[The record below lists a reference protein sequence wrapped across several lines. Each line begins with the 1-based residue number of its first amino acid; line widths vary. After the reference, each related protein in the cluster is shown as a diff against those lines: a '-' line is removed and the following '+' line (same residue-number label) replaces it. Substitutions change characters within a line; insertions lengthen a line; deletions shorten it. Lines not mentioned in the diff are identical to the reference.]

1 MGKRMDAGIPGNR
14 HADAIRRTAIVA
26 LLADEALMDQ
36 MLRGGQAMGASLPL
50 QQAAAMQEGQDPPA
64 VLPRLEHALQS
75 IFALQGYR
83 AFDTRLLP
91 MPSPV
96 PGPVPGPMPRPLPGS
111 MAGGPAPLHH
121 GSGHRVEFRLLPR
134 RQADLLQ
141 GDLRRMRREAL
152 SLGDGARL
160 TIDISD
166 RPPPLHE
173 PDSGVIHVHAPL
185 ARVCEKLRA
194 ICQQMP
200 AYRRFILRA
209 GPGMPRAGDFV
220 AIEALARGTDL
231 ALDTPAARQMLELA
245 FFAQCVPLELVSGIP
260 LTRSFHE
267 PGFARVRAAL
277 GLEGGLR
284 DFGHYFSAVVDVVRR
299 LGPPLHR

>member
-1 MGKRMDAGIPGNR
+1 MGKRMDAGIPGNS

-26 LLADEALMDQ
+26 LLADEALMDL
-36 MLRGGQAMGASLPL
+36 MLHGGQAMG
-50 QQAAAMQEGQDPPA
+50 GQGPPA
-64 VLPRLEHALQS
+64 VQPRLEHALQS
-75 IFALQGYR
+75 IFALQGYH

-91 MPSPV
+91 MPSPM
-96 PGPVPGPMPRPLPGS
+96 PGSLPGPMPD
-111 MAGGPAPLHH
+111 GPAPLQH
-121 GSGHRVEFRLLPR
+121 GSGHRVEFLLLPR

-166 RPPPLHE
+166 RPPPLHD
-173 PDSGVIHVHAPL
+173 PGSGVIHVHAPL

-209 GPGMPRAGDFV
+209 GPGTPRAGDFV
-220 AIEALARGTDL
+220 AIEALARSTDL

-277 GLEGGLR
+277 GPDDGLR